1 MPQTHDDEHD
11 TGKLDFSSL
20 ILGFSSAALY
30 ELGQAQLDNHKL
42 SEPNFDLA
50 EQNIDIIRML
60 KEKTIG
66 NLTGSEEKL
75 LNNVIKDLE
84 SKYQETLKG
93 D

>member
-1 MPQTHDDEHD
+1 MTPSQDEEYD
-11 TGKLDFSSL
+11 SGKLDFSSL

-30 ELGQAQLDNHKL
+30 ELGQTKIDNQSL

-60 KEKTIG
+60 KEKTKG
-66 NLTGSEEKL
+66 NLTNPEEKL

-84 SKYQETLKG
+84 KKYQETFKKA
-93 D
+93 